1 MYISFVLWVSMF
13 CYLTKLIVK
22 VPDSKSNMLKSFL
35 SVNDGG
41 CPLLA
46 INNNNKQQIIIP
58 IVTII
63 EKHKTDGLVRFE
75 FTGLKLKPL
84 ALAVAKC
91 KSPGTGSPCLTVILL
106 HFNSQSVIVYREYF

>member
-1 MYISFVLWVSMF
+1 MF

-63 EKHKTDGLVRFE
+63 EKHKTDGLVR
-75 FTGLKLKPL
+75 L
-84 ALAVAKC
+84 
-91 KSPGTGSPCLTVILL
+91 
-106 HFNSQSVIVYREYF
+106 